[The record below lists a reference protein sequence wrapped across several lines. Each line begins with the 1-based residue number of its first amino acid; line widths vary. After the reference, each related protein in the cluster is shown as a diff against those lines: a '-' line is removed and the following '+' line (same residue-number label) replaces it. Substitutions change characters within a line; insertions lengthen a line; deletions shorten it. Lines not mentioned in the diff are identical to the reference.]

1 VGAVAESLHGDAG
14 GGAVE
19 ITHDDPCGIIA
30 QHVRDRVQLL
40 HLGRCTKAQM
50 QAGDAQGSGPGEADI
65 PHRRSGN
72 PVQDPPRQFHVTD
85 KMQGPAAEHRIA
97 MAGNAGDDAVFLNH
111 DMGMARQGGDRFDL
125 RAIARAP
132 AAQIDFL

>member
-1 VGAVAESLHGDAG
+1 MGTLVAARLKSPMTTHAGLLRNMSATACNCCIWADA
-14 GGAVE
+14 
-19 ITHDDPCGIIA
+19 PRLKC
-30 QHVRDRVQLL
+30 R
-40 HLGRCTKAQM
+40 
-50 QAGDAQGSGPGEADI
+50 QATRRIGPRGSGHSTSTI
-65 PHRRSGN
+65 RQ
-72 PVQDPPRQFHVTD
+72 PVQNPPRQFHVTD